1 MDIRHSQNLPRP
13 FFFERSRGSSRPNV
27 FSFDAGHARAAT
39 CSAKCSS
46 GGRGLFSQ
54 FREAF
59 DAPPSCMS
67 RIVAGLE
74 RAKQPENVGIALP
87 PLLDHYESRRKSS
100 ILSLKVI

>member
-1 MDIRHSQNLPRP
+1 
-13 FFFERSRGSSRPNV
+13 
-27 FSFDAGHARAAT
+27 
-39 CSAKCSS
+39 
-46 GGRGLFSQ
+46 LFSQ